1 MGGIPTITTWLGFTY
16 YQYGFTLLFTWHIAL
31 LTLEIMKKPQIRLFG
46 GGLGGCVQPDE
57 LPLEVVLAAAWA
69 QVRCRCQ
76 RCCAVGLL
84 SSWQPWGS
92 APGFASA
99 EAWQIWQHGKM
110 GYNCITV

>member
-1 MGGIPTITTWLGFTY
+1 MAGIYILSIWIYAFIYMAYCFTNIR
-16 YQYGFTLLFTWHIAL
+16 HH
-31 LTLEIMKKPQIRLFG
+31 EKKTQIRLFG

>member
-31 LTLEIMKKPQIRLFG
+31 LTLEIMKKTQIRLFG

-84 SSWQPWGS
+84 SSGSLGARLQALQVLKHGRYGSMGKWG
-92 APGFASA
+92 
-99 EAWQIWQHGKM
+99 
-110 GYNCITV
+110 ITV